1 MSPSRKLAAAGLA
14 AVGLAAATAPAALA
28 GDGATRFSSCP
39 EVELVATI
47 DGYTFS
53 MCFTTIVNPGGGAH
67 ARFSGR
73 LAQDSPVPAQTVKI
87 TGFPCLAGYPG
98 SFEPA
103 DFSQALITRNGRVTG
118 TCRT

>member
-14 AVGLAAATAPAALA
+14 AVGLAAAPAPAALA
-28 GDGATRFSSCP
+28 GGGATRFSSCP

-53 MCFTTIVNPGGGAH
+53 MCFSTIVNLRGDAH
-67 ARFSGR
+67 ARFSGH
-73 LAQDSPVPAQTVKI
+73 LAPDSPVPAQTVRL
-87 TGFPCLAGYPG
+87 TGFPCLAGYPS
-98 SFEPA
+98 SFDPA
-103 DFSQALITRNGRVTG
+103 DFSRALVTRNGRVTG

>member
-14 AVGLAAATAPAALA
+14 AVGLAAAAAPSALA

-53 MCFTTIVNPGGGAH
+53 MCFSTLVNPRGGAH
-67 ARFSGR
+67 ARFSGHLAEGSATPDGTVR
-73 LAQDSPVPAQTVKI
+73 LA
-87 TGFPCLAGYPG
+87 GFPCLAGYPS

-103 DFSQALITRNGRVTG
+103 DFSRALVTRNGRVTG
-118 TCRT
+118 TCRA

>member
-28 GDGATRFSSCP
+28 GDGPTRFSSCP

-53 MCFTTIVNPGGGAH
+53 MCFSTISNPNSGAH
-67 ARFSGR
+67 ARFSGH
-73 LAQDSPVPAQTVKI
+73 LVEGSAIPTGTVML
-87 TGFPCLAGYPG
+87 TGFPCLAGYPT

-103 DFSQALITRNGRVTG
+103 DFSRAVITKNGRVTG